1 MKTNKK
7 SSKKRKSVGA
17 LVLLAN
23 KKQIFLGFLLL
34 AIILLLGATLWRTLN
49 NNDADAISI
58 PAPSFYK
65 DYYGTCTGTT
75 HTLRANAA
83 GASMA
88 IWALTPTGWIK
99 VASKNGVIAGTT
111 LSVSRSKIASLG
123 GSGRTGLRGFVTT
136 STGITSP
143 YDFCYSHW
151 GG

>member
-1 MKTNKK
+1 MKKDKNKK
-7 SSKKRKSVGA
+7 SKSIEKISKNWKKLTYFG
-17 LVLLAN
+17 LA
-23 KKQIFLGFLLL
+23 GFLFLVSGSY
-34 AIILLLGATLWRTLN
+34 AVWRN
-49 NNDADAISI
+49 AHENSAQAAYI

-65 DYYGTCTGTT
+65 DYYSTCTGST

-111 LSVSRSKIASLG
+111 ISVSKSRIASLG
-123 GSGRTGLRGFVTT
+123 GSGSTGLRGFVTT
-136 STGITSP
+136 SAGITSP

>member
-1 MKTNKK
+1 MKKGQIKKPTSTRKYNKNWK
-7 SSKKRKSVGA
+7 NLSFFG
-17 LVLLAN
+17 LA
-23 KKQIFLGFLLL
+23 GFLLIVSGGY
-34 AIILLLGATLWRTLN
+34 AVWRSAHEN
-49 NNDADAISI
+49 SAQAVSI

-65 DYYGTCTGTT
+65 DYYSTCTGST

-88 IWALTPTGWIK
+88 IWALAPPGWIK

-136 STGITSP
+136 STGVTSP